1 MNQIVKVYNQDPWKT
16 EPVVWEPTYIN
27 VLDQGHIGLI
37 DFMGDDSAIV
47 NAARVSYGKGTVATR
62 TDEGLIRYLM
72 RHWHCYRGDMEV
84 LTATGWKRW
93 DQVDAVETYMVPDP
107 ITRTLRPEVLPLEEF
122 DVDTDLYTF
131 ENDRMSYAVTE
142 DHRMWFKGKYQDDFG
157 ITRVQD
163 MSKWGHF
170 DPLVG
175 YRAVSG
181 AAVSDK
187 AFEFIGFFL
196 GDGSY
201 ASTNRL
207 SFHLKKDRKKAYLI
221 ALLDELDIPYE
232 VKPSGTHDEAV
243 VVWVHTPQFLRDHV
257 DVGKRSSEKS
267 LLTPIIDLDG
277 SEVLGLWS
285 GLVNSDGHY
294 RKDRLGQVEF
304 SSISSHLITLFEAL
318 SALMGMDAHRREI
331 DGRIC
336 AYTSEGRTSLES
348 RKQYHGRS
356 HYVGKVYCVT
366 TSTGLLVVRG
376 RSDQFGFICGN
387 TTPFEMVEFK
397 FHVKAPIFVFRQW
410 HRHRTASIN
419 EYSGRYSILD
429 NEMYVPHYTHTAP
442 QSANN
447 KQGRQDNLLDPE
459 DYNAVRT
466 ALNHVNETSY
476 QTYLYLCGPNTE
488 GIQAAAPDELQNR
501 RKTIEAAA
509 LAAINKA
516 RLEQASK
523 PEDERWE
530 ITEDDIENTLR
541 DWFIQSDTHVI
552 TKDYPGIARE
562 LARMVLPVATYSQM
576 YWKANLHNI
585 MHFLRLRADSHA
597 QYEIR
602 VYAEAMMD
610 LITPI
615 VPMAM
620 EAFKDYQLHGT
631 NLSRMEGE
639 LIKLA
644 RSGAI
649 DFTDAAVVRSE
660 LDRLGCSK
668 REIDE
673 FLSRY

>member
-1 MNQIVKVYNQDPWKT
+1 MNQIVKVYNQTPWQT
-16 EPVVWEPTYIN
+16 EPVAWEPTYIN

-72 RHWHCYRGDMEV
+72 RHWH
-84 LTATGWKRW
+84 
-93 DQVDAVETYMVPDP
+93 
-107 ITRTLRPEVLPLEEF
+107 
-122 DVDTDLYTF
+122 
-131 ENDRMSYAVTE
+131 
-142 DHRMWFKGKYQDDFG
+142 
-157 ITRVQD
+157 
-163 MSKWGHF
+163 
-170 DPLVG
+170 
-175 YRAVSG
+175 
-181 AAVSDK
+181 
-187 AFEFIGFFL
+187 
-196 GDGSY
+196 
-201 ASTNRL
+201 
-207 SFHLKKDRKKAYLI
+207 
-221 ALLDELDIPYE
+221 
-232 VKPSGTHDEAV
+232 
-243 VVWVHTPQFLRDHV
+243 
-257 DVGKRSSEKS
+257 
-267 LLTPIIDLDG
+267 
-277 SEVLGLWS
+277 
-285 GLVNSDGHY
+285 
-294 RKDRLGQVEF
+294 
-304 SSISSHLITLFEAL
+304 
-318 SALMGMDAHRREI
+318 
-331 DGRIC
+331 
-336 AYTSEGRTSLES
+336 
-348 RKQYHGRS
+348 
-356 HYVGKVYCVT
+356 
-366 TSTGLLVVRG
+366 
-376 RSDQFGFICGN
+376 

-466 ALNHVNETSY
+466 ALNHVNDTSY
-476 QTYLYLCGPNTE
+476 QTYLYLCGPSTE

-509 LAAINKA
+509 LAAIQKT
-516 RLEQASK
+516 RLEQAAK

-620 EAFKDYQLHGT
+620 EAFNDYQLHGT

-639 LIKLA
+639 LVKLA
-644 RSGAI
+644 RKGAI
-649 DFTDAAVVRSE
+649 DFTDEAVVRSE
-660 LDRLGCSK
+660 LERLGCSK

-673 FLSRY
+673 FLLRY